1 MLTTT
6 KHYDCR
12 WIETLNLKIFENR
25 DGVQLKYFRLEGT
38 VQALLNVNLLK
49 LLQRKQSP
57 CK

>member
-12 WIETLNLKIFENR
+12 WNKTLNLKTFENE
-25 DGVQLKYFRLEGT
+25 DGVQLKYFRLEVT